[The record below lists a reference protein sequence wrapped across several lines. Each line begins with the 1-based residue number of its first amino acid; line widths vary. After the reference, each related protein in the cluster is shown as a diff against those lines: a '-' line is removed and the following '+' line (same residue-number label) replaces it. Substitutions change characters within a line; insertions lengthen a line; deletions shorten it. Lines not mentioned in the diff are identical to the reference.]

1 MTIDEAVDKVRAEY
15 NSLASS
21 LATLEQATIH
31 LAEMGNDHLRDV
43 NAWKLKDLQLEGI
56 RVTRR
61 AIEVGKNRLILAV
74 GDFLKTIG
82 RGG

>member
-1 MTIDEAVDKVRAEY
+1 MTIDESVDAVRTEY

-21 LATLEQATIH
+21 LATLEQATIL

-43 NAWKLKDLQLEGI
+43 NAWKLKELHIEGI

-61 AIEVGKNRLILAV
+61 AIEEGKNRLILAV
-74 GDFLKTIG
+74 GEFLKTIG